1 MNFLK
6 KAFGLNPNETKP
18 RTEIM
23 AGITTF
29 LTMSYILA
37 VNPTIFK
44 GLMPEGAVF
53 TATALAAIVGCLV
66 MAVWG
71 KLPYGLAPGMGL
83 NAFFVYTICGIM
95 GYSWQFALTA
105 VLIEGLIFIVL
116 TLTNVREA
124 IVNAI
129 PLNLRYAIGGGI
141 GLFIAFIGLQS
152 SGLVIRQE
160 ATLVTL
166 GDVTS
171 GSALLALIGLAITG
185 VLYIKK
191 VKGAML
197 IGILATTFIGI
208 PMGVTGKIAGI
219 VDTPDSI
226 APIFCKFEWGN
237 VFTLDMLVVVFTL
250 LFIDMFDTIGTLV
263 GVSTKA
269 GMIDENGRVKNIKQA
284 FMADAIATTVG
295 ACLGTSTTTTYVES
309 ASGVAVGGRSGL
321 TAFTVGC
328 CFAVAMFFSPLFL
341 SIPAAA
347 TSPVL
352 ILVGLMMLENITKVE
367 FNDFSE
373 AIPAFIC
380 LVAMPLTYSIS
391 NGILLGIIAYAVINI
406 LSGNFKK
413 LTPTL
418 CILAVLFVLKFL
430 FVNPDKKAVEETVPA
445 AQIQNVY
452 QTIKNASSA
461 EREEMANVTIGKK
474 EQILA
479 ALNIKGYEDVDAEYS
494 KRIVADYIITK
505 DSIAKAGG
513 YNVVATDVNDENLP
527 VFVANVDIVNGEDT
541 IAVTKYVIP
550 ISGIWNG
557 FAALNEDGA
566 TIYGIYLS
574 HKDDAP
580 AVVETAPVEEVVE

>member
-1 MNFLK
+1 MLK
-6 KAFGLNPNETKP
+6 KLFGLNPNETTP

-37 VNPTIFK
+37 VNPSIFS

-53 TATALAAIVGCLV
+53 TATALAAIVGCVV
-66 MAVWG
+66 MALWA

-95 GYSWQFALTA
+95 GYTWQFALTA

-129 PLNLRYAIGGGI
+129 PLNLRYAIGSGI

-152 SGLVIRQE
+152 SGLVVMQE
-160 ATLVTL
+160 GTLVTL

-171 GSALLALIGLAITG
+171 GSALLALIGLVITG
-185 VLYIKK
+185 VLYIMK
-191 VKGAML
+191 VRGAML

-208 PMGVTGKIAGI
+208 PMDVTPDITAI

-226 APIFCKFEWGN
+226 SPIFCQFEWDK

-269 GMIDENGRVKNIKQA
+269 GMVDEKGRVKNIKEA
-284 FMADAIATTVG
+284 FMADAIATTAG

-309 ASGVAVGGRSGL
+309 AAGVAVGGRSGL
-321 TAFTVGC
+321 TAFTVGI
-328 CFAVAMFFSPLFL
+328 CFAIAMFFSPLFL

-347 TSPVL
+347 TAPVL
-352 ILVGLMMLENITKVE
+352 ILVGLMMLEPITKIE
-367 FNDFSE
+367 FKDFSE
-373 AIPAFIC
+373 AIPAFVC
-380 LVAMPLTYSIS
+380 LIAMPMTYSIS
-391 NGILLGIIAYAVINI
+391 NGILLGIIAYAIINI
-406 LSGNFKK
+406 ICGKFRK
-413 LTPTL
+413 LTATI
-418 CILAVLFVLKFL
+418 CILAVLFVMKFV
-430 FVNPDKKAVEETVPA
+430 FVNPGEDVEVVTPKNEV
-445 AQIQNVY
+445 QNVFKS
-452 QTIKNASSA
+452 INDVKADN
-461 EREEMANVTIGKK
+461 KK

-479 ALNIKGYEDVDAEYS
+479 ALNIWNVEDVDATYS
-494 KRIVADYIITK
+494 MYIVAEQIFTK
-505 DSIAKAGG
+505 DSIAQTGG
-513 YNVVATDVNDENLP
+513 FDIADTDISYDNLP
-527 VFVANVDIVNGEDT
+527 VFVAKVNE
-541 IAVTKYVIP
+541 VTKYVIP
-550 ISGIWNG
+550 IIDNG
-557 FAALNEDGA
+557 LCNGYAAINEDGK
-566 TIYGIYLS
+566 TIYGIYKS
-574 HKDDAP
+574 HINEEP
-580 AVVETAPVEEVVE
+580 STVEETTETVEPTVTE